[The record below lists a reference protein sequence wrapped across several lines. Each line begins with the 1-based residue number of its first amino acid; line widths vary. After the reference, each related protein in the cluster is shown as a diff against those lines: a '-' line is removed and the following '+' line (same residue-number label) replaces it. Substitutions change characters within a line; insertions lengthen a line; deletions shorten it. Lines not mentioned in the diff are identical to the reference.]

1 VIILSLPLPPSS
13 NKRVR
18 PIIKDGKPTM
28 VSTKKDNN
36 YFALVRQLFVMRV
49 GRPPVPKGAIRFH
62 LDVWVPAYNYDST
75 NRLKTLEDALEAL
88 AYENDHQVIS
98 HRIER
103 WLHGVHPAGQLG
115 AAPAEP
121 GVVVGIEQL
130 EADDRTQPW
139 LARFPSSRP
148 AELEAPAAP
157 ARGGTVR
164 SDVELATT
172 AKQWSARGLLKPN
185 VVRGSNV
192 R

>member
-1 VIILSLPLPPSS
+1 MIIISLPLPPSS

-18 PIIKDGKPTM
+18 PIIKDGKPTI
-28 VSTKKDNN
+28 VGTKKDNN
-36 YFALVRQLFVMRV
+36 YYALVRQLFVMRV
-49 GRPPVPKGAIRFH
+49 GRPPVPSGAIRFH

-103 WLHGVHPAGQLG
+103 WLHGVHAQGQLG

-130 EADDRTQPW
+130 EADDRTKPW
-139 LARFPSSRP
+139 LERFPSSRVG
-148 AELEAPAAP
+148 EP
-157 ARGGTVR
+157 ARGGVVR